1 MTRSGTPRG
10 WVGTLVDDHERWS
23 VRCCEE
29 TSPKFRN
36 STVSVVSVA
45 GLSLQ
50 RRTMVKGTKR
60 AAPIAW
66 VWPISSKRYISGAC
80 STGSSLPHA
89 PTWYREYHGLHTR
102 PSLSL
107 AGLHHDTDPSLQ
119 SSHSLHPVFEPSE
132 RSSTAYGITQI
143 TPYVLIT

>member
-23 VRCCEE
+23 VRCDGE

-45 GLSLQ
+45 GVSPQ
-50 RRTMVKGTKR
+50 TRTMVKGTKR

-66 VWPISSKRYISGAC
+66 VGSISSKRYVSCVC
-80 STGSSLPHA
+80 STVSSLPHA
-89 PTWYREYHGLHTR
+89 PTWYRESHGLHTT
-102 PSLSL
+102 PWQSLVT
-107 AGLHHDTDPSLQ
+107 LHLGTDTTPLQ
-119 SSHSLHPVFEPSE
+119 SRISVLKTSE
-132 RSSTAYGITQI
+132 RSSTAYGVTQI
-143 TPYVLIT
+143 IPQVVIIH